1 MQIQTQSPILQRSI
15 HSIERPAATQIG
27 QLNGRQVRDVTGGE
41 RHGVAASILAW
52 CRSVHREVLRPIF
65 NRVSSFVGEVSATIC
80 RLFHPASTQQVA
92 ATARIGALSV
102 EPKFSPEFA
111 EKFSEICCRLV
122 YVAKNETLENGLF
135 RECLGAGRKNQIMAE
150 MNDSAT
156 PLAHSYSTKEMAD
169 IVKSVIR
176 ASPRPK
182 IADIQSV
189 AEGRKGVTEAHL
201 DALKSISDESA
212 MKCAIYALNTLSL
225 FSDRASSDIRDS
237 TTLNKT
243 SLAISCPIY
252 SLEDIGSYD
261 RREIA
266 LVNEAC
272 VTILRAW
279 KLNFMEPVDPASE
292 PLIETT
298 HL

>member
-1 MQIQTQSPILQRSI
+1 MQIHTQRPILPKSF
-15 HSIERPAATQIG
+15 SSTKGMAETQIG

-41 RHGVAASILAW
+41 SHGVAKSILEW

-65 NRVSSFVGEVSATIC
+65 NRVSSFVGDLSASIR

-92 ATARIGALSV
+92 ATARTGALFA

-111 EKFSEICCRLV
+111 EKFSEICCRLA
-122 YVAKNETLENGLF
+122 YVAKNEKLENGLF
-135 RECLGAGRKNQIMAE
+135 RECLGVGRRNQIMAE

-156 PLAHSYSTKEMAD
+156 PLEHSYSTKEMAD

-201 DALKSISDESA
+201 DALKSISDEST

-225 FSDRASSDIRDS
+225 LSDRASSDIRDS

-261 RREIA
+261 RDEIA
-266 LVNEAC
+266 FVNKAC
-272 VTILRAW
+272 VTILQAW
-279 KLNFMEPVDPASE
+279 KLNFMEPVDPSSE